1 MNDCW
6 STPYT
11 DAPFLRRVRAGEG
24 GGITTAVAVAALG
37 AICVVGVLVAFW
49 LASRR
54 PVDARIATAL
64 DRVDDSL
71 VGLAQRIEAASER
84 PIEPGSRLDTIG
96 STIELDEVLHRTLA
110 ASGAL
115 PSVDGSSIR
124 VQRANGQVETAT
136 HGNIRP
142 ESAPFLT
149 GPPDGTSFASGLTS
163 WDVEEPGALRTGLVV
178 PIGPEGPGTLA
189 VYSRKV
195 HAFDEDSVTLLAA
208 IARHAAPAIENAFRF
223 LDVQELAA
231 TDLRTGLRSA
241 LAFAEELPREVS
253 AARRHGRPLC
263 MIQVDLDDFGLI
275 NKTFSQETGDA
286 VLEEFGARIRATI
299 RGGDAAYRNSG
310 GADEFFVILPDTTR
324 EFAKR
329 FYGRLAFE
337 IAERPFGEAGT
348 LTMSGGLAELNADD
362 DVESLTARTGALVA
376 KAKLAG
382 KNQLADD
389 GAP

>member
-1 MNDCW
+1 M
-6 STPYT
+6 PR
-11 DAPFLRRVRAGEG
+11 FLRRVDAGEG

-49 LASRR
+49 LASGGRSMRGLQRPWTGSTTASSGLPERSKPPRNDRASRARR
-54 PVDARIATAL
+54 L
-64 DRVDDSL
+64 
-71 VGLAQRIEAASER
+71 G
-84 PIEPGSRLDTIG
+84 DTIG

-263 MIQVDLDDFGLI
+263 MIQIDLDDFGLI

>member
-1 MNDCW
+1 M
-6 STPYT
+6 
-11 DAPFLRRVRAGEG
+11 
-24 GGITTAVAVAALG
+24 
-37 AICVVGVLVAFW
+37 LVAIW

-64 DRVDDSL
+64 DRVDYSL
-71 VGLAQRIEAASER
+71 VGLTERIEAASAR
-84 PIEPGSRLDTIG
+84 PTETHSRLDTIG
-96 STIELDEVLHRTLA
+96 STIELHEVLHRTLA
-110 ASGAL
+110 AAGAL

-124 VQRANGQVETAT
+124 VRRASGSIETAT
-136 HGNIRP
+136 HGDVRP

-149 GPPDGTSFASGLTS
+149 GPPDGSPFASGTMS
-163 WDVEEPGALRTGLVV
+163 WDAEEPGALRTGLVV
-178 PIGPEGPGTLA
+178 PIGHEGSGTLA
-189 VYSRKV
+189 VYSRKA
-195 HAFDEDSVTLLAA
+195 HAFDEDSVTLLAT
-208 IARHAAPAIENAFRF
+208 IARHAAPAIQNAFRF

-241 LAFAEELPREVS
+241 LAFSEELPREVS

-275 NKTFSQETGDA
+275 NKTFSQEVGND
-286 VLEEFGARIRATI
+286 VLAEFGARIRATI

-324 EFAKR
+324 ELAKR

-348 LTMSGGLAELNADD
+348 LTMSGGLAELSRRATR
-362 DVESLTARTGALVA
+362 SRA
-376 KAKLAG
+376 
-382 KNQLADD
+382 
-389 GAP
+389 